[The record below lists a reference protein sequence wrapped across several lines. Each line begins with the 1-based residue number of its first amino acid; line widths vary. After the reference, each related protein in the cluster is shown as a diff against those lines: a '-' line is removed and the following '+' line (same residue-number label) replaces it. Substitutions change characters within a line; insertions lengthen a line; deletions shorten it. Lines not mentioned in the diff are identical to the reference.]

1 MDSMRAAQDDRI
13 DRVPRR
19 YVALGLVL
27 LGFIGLFITAIVLL
41 VAQNSGL
48 PFSESHMSY
57 WNALLPGVPTASC
70 FIASAFVFASPNR
83 SISN

>member
-1 MDSMRAAQDDRI
+1 MHSVRAAQDDRV
-13 DRVPRR
+13 DGSLRR

-27 LGFIGLFITAIVLL
+27 LGFVGVFITAVVLL
-41 VAQNSGL
+41 VDQNSGL

-70 FIASAFVFASPNR
+70 FIAAAFVFAWPSRP
-83 SISN
+83 ISN

>member
-1 MDSMRAAQDDRI
+1 MRDAHVDRV

-27 LGFIGLFITAIVLL
+27 LGFVGLFVTAIVLL

-48 PFSESHMSY
+48 PFSESPMSY
-57 WNALLPGVPTASC
+57 WNALLPSVPTASC
-70 FIASAFVFASPNR
+70 FIAAAFVFAWPTR

>member
-1 MDSMRAAQDDRI
+1 MYSMRTAQG
-13 DRVPRR
+13 DRVDRVHRR

-27 LGFIGLFITAIVLL
+27 LGFVGMFITAIVLL

-48 PFSESHMSY
+48 PFSANHVSY

-70 FIASAFVFASPNR
+70 FIAAAFVFAWPHR